1 MAMIKLSVFGGMVP
15 KMGDRVMPDSAAMIA
30 TNVRLQSGEL
40 RPINSPGLSYVPA
53 SPKTLPPLTI
63 FSARTTPSLSSW
75 FTWPFDVDCVRV
87 PLATEVESRFCW
99 TGDGAPKVAKYT
111 TAITGA
117 GNNYPALFL
126 DLGIPVPQT
135 KPTVAPSGGVG
146 ADVTRYYCYTF
157 FSADGEESGP
167 SPVSTSAT
175 GKFDATATWAL
186 SAMDTAPTNSG
197 AGTATATKF
206 TNTASAKHWLRVGD
220 EVAFGSAPTVFR
232 AITVI
237 NSASAFTVAG
247 ASIIAE
253 TTWAR
258 RANWNTSGMTRRIYR
273 TSGTLANF
281 LLVIDNLA
289 VATTTYNDLVVDA
302 NILGDELITTGWEPP
317 PTNLV
322 GLCVHSSGAIAGFVD
337 NTICFSEP
345 LQPHAWITAN
355 RLSAE
360 FSGVGIAA
368 YGSSVVLATSGD
380 PFVASGTEPA
390 SMTGESIRGGFPCLS
405 KRSVIGAGDGVMYS
419 SSDGPCIVNLSGAT
433 LFAGDLFTSY
443 EWETYTPST
452 MIFALAAGTL
462 YMRVTDE
469 DGHKSVL
476 IIDHGAL
483 TSNSTETDEL
493 YTDEATG
500 KLYVGGSDGISLWN
514 SSTAAPMAGQWK
526 SHEYVFPKPVNLG
539 AVKIDFNN
547 AIPQAALDALA
558 VLRAAVIAANAV
570 LLATG
575 SVLGGVNDDAINVQA
590 INGSGIQNIPEVS
603 ITNAVTFN
611 LYGGPEY
618 RLIASR
624 VVINA
629 KVVRLPAGYKYDNFF
644 VEVLSQSSIE
654 EIRVA
659 ETPDGLR
666 QA

>member
-15 KMGDRVMPDSAAMIA
+15 KLGDRVMSDTAAMIA
-30 TNVRLQSGEL
+30 TNVRLQSGEI
-40 RPINSPGLSYVPA
+40 RPINSPGLTYVPA

-63 FSARTTPSLSSW
+63 FAARTTPSLSTW

-99 TGDGAPKVAKYT
+99 VGDGAPKVAKYT
-111 TAITGA
+111 KAITGS
-117 GNNYPALFL
+117 GNNYPASFF
-126 DLGIPVPQT
+126 DLGIPTPQT
-135 KPTVAPSGGVG
+135 KPTVTPTGGVST
-146 ADVTRYYCYTF
+146 AVTRYYCYTF
-157 FSADGEESGP
+157 YSVDGEESGP
-167 SPVSTSAT
+167 SPISTIST
-175 GKFDATATWAL
+175 GKVDSSWDL

-220 EVAFGSAPTVFR
+220 EVAFGSAPTVYR
-232 AITVI
+232 AVTVI
-237 NSASAFTVAG
+237 DSASAFSVTG
-247 ASIIAE
+247 ASIVAE

-281 LLVIDNLA
+281 LLVYDGLDIT
-289 VATTTYNDLVVDA
+289 VTTKSDTRLDA
-302 NILGDELITTGWEPP
+302 DILGDELITSGWEPP

-322 GLCVHSSGAIAGFVD
+322 GLCVHSSGALAGFID

-345 LQPHAWITAN
+345 LQPHAWVTAN

-390 SMTGESIRGGFPCLS
+390 SMTGESIRGGFPCLA

-419 SSDGPCIVNLSGAT
+419 TDRGPCIVNLGGAT
-433 LFAGDLFTSY
+433 LFAGELFTKY
-443 EWETYTPST
+443 EWEDYTPAS
-452 MIFALAAGTL
+452 MIFAIAAGAL
-462 YMRVTDE
+462 YIRATDA
-469 DGHKSVL
+469 DAHKTVL
-476 IIDHGAL
+476 IIDNGVL

-500 KLYVGGSDGISLWN
+500 KLYIGGTDGISLWN
-514 SSTAAPMAGQWK
+514 SATAAPMTGQWK
-526 SHEYVFPKPVNLG
+526 SREYVFPKPVNLG
-539 AVKIDFNN
+539 AAKIDFNN
-547 AIPQAALDALA
+547 AMPAAAVAALAA
-558 VLRAAVIAANAV
+558 ARAAVIAANAV
-570 LLATG
+570 IVTSGVA
-575 SVLGGVNDDAINVQA
+575 LGGVNDDAINVQA
-590 INGSGIQNIPEVS
+590 VNGSSIQDIPEAAVSNS
-603 ITNAVTFN
+603 ITLN

-618 RLIASR
+618 RLITSQ
-624 VVINA
+624 VVISSR
-629 KVVRLPAGYKYDNFF
+629 VVRLPAGYKYDNFF
-644 VEVLSQSSIE
+644 VEVLSQCSIE
-654 EIRVA
+654 EVRVA